1 VTDVEAG
8 RPARSPGYS
17 AAMRLRRTPL
27 AVAVLV
33 AVALAGCGGDEK
45 DTKIDTKAEFIA
57 AADKICVER
66 DTRGR
71 QLVRESQSD
80 VAKLT
85 RGLADAYMTAITK
98 LEALDL
104 PPGAARAGAA
114 AYVKSVTDMRRPVQR
129 MRASAEKF
137 GASDTVAEI
146 KKAGTELGTNVNTV
160 QAISDLAD
168 QNARKYGMKRCG
180 KQQQLPIT

>member
-1 VTDVEAG
+1 
-8 RPARSPGYS
+8 
-17 AAMRLRRTPL
+17 
-27 AVAVLV
+27 
-33 AVALAGCGGDEK
+33 
-45 DTKIDTKAEFIA
+45 
-57 AADKICVER
+57 
-66 DTRGR
+66 
-71 QLVRESQSD
+71 
-80 VAKLT
+80 
-85 RGLADAYMTAITK
+85 
-98 LEALDL
+98 
-104 PPGAARAGAA
+104 
-114 AYVKSVTDMRRPVQR
+114 VQR